1 MTTNIF
7 SKVYTLQNRGVS
19 MQNLIDVITL
29 DRINWLDECHILNF
43 SKVDALNSGP
53 TGMGIQF
60 NTKDVIF
67 GRIFQVDAVELKL
80 SGKTIAARRNLDE
93 NQFYSSGDRMILTS
107 DDLKS
112 GVYSNYIVKI
122 KKFVNVEEDPGKICR
137 NYPNDDFRSFVIVI
151 STT

>member
-43 SKVDALNSGP
+43 SKVDSLNSGP